1 MSDWPHPRT
10 RSSRDSNPKGASEE
24 IGVASAASLAQAPF
38 ATPHGGAGG
47 LARSGLSARL
57 RNLLER
63 WRSAEEARVLARFAG
78 RRWTDRVEREVNE
91 ALCQFGRRADPF
103 ERS

>member
-1 MSDWPHPRT
+1 
-10 RSSRDSNPKGASEE
+10 
-24 IGVASAASLAQAPF
+24 
-38 ATPHGGAGG
+38 
-47 LARSGLSARL
+47 LSARL